1 MNPGNEVVLW
11 KDEALGIT
19 YYVREGG
26 KKPVI
31 HFYFSVDG
39 KRIRLS
45 SRTTDRKQAAIV
57 AQEKFTLAKEGKQV
71 KGLKFKQASK
81 KFLEHKKNRVSSS
94 TYENYKSILSYVDQ
108 FLGDHDVKQISNA
121 TITMVTDTD

>member
-31 HFYFSVDG
+31 RVGTIGSDG
-39 KRIRLS
+39 SLL
-45 SRTTDRKQAAIV
+45 
-57 AQEKFTLAKEGKQV
+57 LAD
-71 KGLKFKQASK
+71 L
-81 KFLEHKKNRVSSS
+81 VSSS
-94 TYENYKSILSYVDQ
+94 LSR
-108 FLGDHDVKQISNA
+108 I
-121 TITMVTDTD
+121 